1 VRGRRASIIANGRD
15 GPRWSCPFP
24 PVLVPGAVTGLLLVD
39 RLADSWAVDGVAA
52 QVSGEGDPGVAVLLD
67 EGRDDVVVVAVPA
80 TANLRHISPRAPVDV
95 PRPPARMAARHGCGR
110 SGRRVVCT
118 GRT

>member
-1 VRGRRASIIANGRD
+1 M
-15 GPRWSCPFP
+15 
-24 PVLVPGAVTGLLLVD
+24 D

-67 EGRDDVVVVAVPA
+67 EGRDDVVVVVVAVPA
-80 TANLRHISPRAPVDV
+80 TAHLRHISPRAPVDV